1 ADIADVRAAQREKA
15 AVGFKRKFGF
25 DEEIAPLIVAE
36 KSLLAFARP
45 FDRAADAP
53 RCPGHQREFGIERVA
68 RAEIAAHVAG
78 TDANALP
85 RDVEDAGELVLLSDG
100 AAAAGVE
107 RGAAGRP
114 VVTANG
120 GARLERH
127 AGDALHPG
135 FKLHDMGRLL
145 ECARGCG

>member
-1 ADIADVRAAQREKA
+1 AAQREKT
-15 AVGFKRKFGF
+15 AVAVERKLGF

-36 KSLLAFARP
+36 KGLVALARP

-53 RCPGHQREFGIERVA
+53 RRPGHQRKFGVERVA
-68 RAEIAAHVAG
+68 GAEIASDVAG
-78 TDANALP
+78 DDANAVH
-85 RDVEDAGELVLLSDG
+85 RDGENVGELALLSNA

-114 VVTANG
+114 VVAADG

-135 FKLHDMGRLL
+135 LQRHDMGGAL
-145 ECARGCG
+145 ECARG